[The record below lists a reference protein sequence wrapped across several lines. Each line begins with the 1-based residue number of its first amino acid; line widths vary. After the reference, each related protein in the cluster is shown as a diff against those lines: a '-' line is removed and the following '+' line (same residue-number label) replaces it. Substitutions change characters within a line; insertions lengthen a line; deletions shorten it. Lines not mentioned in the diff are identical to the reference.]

1 MNKPNKINF
10 QQTSPGKKNSIEL
23 DQNQIHRN
31 RIVSSSNNGV
41 IDRSASAPKIT
52 FNFVNQYSKLP
63 NSTNIMNIKK

>member
-10 QQTSPGKKNSIEL
+10 QQNSPGKKKSIEL

-41 IDRSASAPKIT
+41 IDHSASAPKIT
-52 FNFVNQYSKLP
+52 FNFINQSSKFP
-63 NSTNIMNIKK
+63 NSANIMNIKK